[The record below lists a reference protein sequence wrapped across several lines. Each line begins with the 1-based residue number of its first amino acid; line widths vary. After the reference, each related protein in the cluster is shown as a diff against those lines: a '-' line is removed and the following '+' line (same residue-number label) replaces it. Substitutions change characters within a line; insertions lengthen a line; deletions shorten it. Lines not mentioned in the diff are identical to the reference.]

1 VEHIKQTEIDIQ
13 ELKKKIA
20 QVRKEIKDQDKIYK
34 AKVKEIQKMAKGKNT
49 RFTNTVLFEPTH
61 SDGIEIFQIAED
73 EEEINSEELEEDEI

>member
-1 VEHIKQTEIDIQ
+1 
-13 ELKKKIA
+13 
-20 QVRKEIKDQDKIYK
+20 
-34 AKVKEIQKMAKGKNT
+34 MAKGKNT